1 MDQVPLEERLLAGW
15 SRRLKELTPLVGG
28 LVRDKEDTFLDLG
41 QKVYEVNAQARE
53 FCSEAGK
60 LTDLSSGRLIESV
73 LDEIRSSFV
82 QMQRICKESGF
93 EDGMDYLRRTLE
105 SVHALER
112 LMAEFRQVV
121 RNLRMMGVSTRIESA
136 RMDEG
141 SRGFETIAEE
151 LEQLA
156 QHVVTHTYRI
166 QGETKALSGR
176 VARAQEGLG
185 QILSL
190 QKQCADGFFSSISR
204 DIGRL
209 EAMEV
214 KAAATASELAGRMEE
229 IGSSVGE
236 MVASIQF
243 HDITRQRVEH
253 VEEALQEVLCIIDR
267 QSEEGRQFSDAEL
280 VSWFGDVVGLQSSQ
294 LRSAVEHFCEAVESL
309 VTHLHGVGERIADL
323 DAKLHGLIEAPD
335 ATGGST
341 FESMER
347 HLTKVGHSFRRSA
360 REGRRIGETM
370 DSLVNTVSELALFIE
385 DIEEIGNEVELIAL
399 NANVKSAHTGE
410 EGKSLGVLAGA
421 IHKLSHDACSKS
433 RQVAGVLK
441 EIQASA
447 GVLHELALRA
457 MDTEPVNRLTSD
469 IDESVKKLL
478 GIDEEIREAFARALQ
493 LGTTMEGEIS
503 RLVPTITLHQM
514 IETDSTQIESALLEM
529 AAESR
534 DNAHPEASAKRSNRL
549 EQLLERYTMDS
560 ERLVHQAL
568 LQEASGGD
576 EGEDEEQVVL
586 FGEAAPESEYGDN
599 VELF

>member
-156 QHVVTHTYRI
+156 QNVVTHTYRI

-236 MVASIQF
+236 MVSSIQF

-267 QSEEGRQFSDAEL
+267 QSEEGRQVSDAEL
-280 VSWFGDVVGLQSSQ
+280 VWGRGGAAVLPAAQRSGTLLRGGRVPGDAPARCGGAHRRPGRQAARADRGPRRHGREH
-294 LRSAVEHFCEAVESL
+294 LRK
-309 VTHLHGVGERIADL
+309 HG
-323 DAKLHGLIEAPD
+323 EAPD
-335 ATGGST
+335 Q
-341 FESMER
+341 
-347 HLTKVGHSFRRSA
+347 
-360 REGRRIGETM
+360 GR
-370 DSLVNTVSELALFIE
+370 
-385 DIEEIGNEVELIAL
+385 
-399 NANVKSAHTGE
+399 
-410 EGKSLGVLAGA
+410 
-421 IHKLSHDACSKS
+421 
-433 RQVAGVLK
+433 
-441 EIQASA
+441 
-447 GVLHELALRA
+447 
-457 MDTEPVNRLTSD
+457 P
-469 IDESVKKLL
+469 
-478 GIDEEIREAFARALQ
+478 
-493 LGTTMEGEIS
+493 
-503 RLVPTITLHQM
+503 
-514 IETDSTQIESALLEM
+514 
-529 AAESR
+529 
-534 DNAHPEASAKRSNRL
+534 
-549 EQLLERYTMDS
+549 
-560 ERLVHQAL
+560 L
-568 LQEASGGD
+568 LQTFGQGRTQDRGNHGQPGEHGFRAGPVHRGHRGDRERGGAD
-576 EGEDEEQVVL
+576 RAERQCQIR
-586 FGEAAPESEYGDN
+586 PHR
-599 VELF
+599 